1 MMGKLQRYILRSYL
15 VAALL
20 TALVLT
26 FVLSVGFLFQ
36 VFRFIVS
43 GVRDP
48 WIILKFVGASFPEV
62 LGFTI
67 PLSLMIASLLV
78 FGRLST
84 DSEIAAMKS
93 CGVSFWAIMRGPI
106 IVGLIA
112 TCLAFY
118 LQNYA
123 MPNGHFLRRTISNE
137 LAIKAG
143 DQLIEPGYFIDEMDD
158 FTFFCSSKQ
167 NREEEVNGKIERY
180 TEMQEVMAID
190 RREENKAG
198 GVVHTIIADSAKMKI
213 DGSNILFTLENVI
226 ISPPYV
232 GNPSSDKDEE
242 SASKLNS
249 NYGDASGVENPMS
262 RKIAKAKR
270 FTYTIK
276 DAVTRS
282 KKYVKKPK
290 DFDWGELNAELDKI
304 AFQLEEIETQ
314 KRNGTADANIG
325 AQEKTLRK
333 YQSHLRFL
341 RSYRMVW
348 AISCFCFVLVGV
360 PLGCQAQRKE
370 SSRGMVMGLVIGLA
384 FFLFILLS
392 ESLAKTPSVYPWL
405 LVWTPA
411 VICIG
416 VALKIIPKHQ

>member
-15 VAALL
+15 VAATL

-48 WIILKFVGASFPEV
+48 WIILKFLGASFPEV

-67 PLSLMIASLLV
+67 PLSLMISSLLV

-84 DSEIAAMKS
+84 DSEIAAMKA

-106 IVGLIA
+106 LVGLLA
-112 TCLAFY
+112 TGIAFY

-137 LAIKAG
+137 LAVSAG
-143 DQLIEPGYFIDEMDD
+143 DQMVEPGYFVDEMDD
-158 FTFFCSSKQ
+158 FTFFCTNKK
-167 NREEEVNGKIERY
+167 NREREVNGKKELY
-180 TEMQEVMAID
+180 TTMEGVMAID
-190 RREENKAG
+190 RRAEKDSG
-198 GVVHTIIADSAKMKI
+198 LVHTILAEEAEMRKE
-213 DGSNILFTLENVI
+213 GSNLLFTLRNVT
-226 ISPPYV
+226 ISPPYI
-232 GNPSSDKDEE
+232 GSPN
-242 SASKLNS
+242 
-249 NYGDASGVENPMS
+249 
-262 RKIAKAKR
+262 AKAKDEVVS
-270 FTYTIK
+270 TYGTATQTDNPMLGKIATAK
-276 DAVTRS
+276 TFSYTVKNAVTRS

-290 DFDWGELNAELDKI
+290 DFTLGELNAALADVDGEIADLQRQKADGSADEHVKI
-304 AFQLEEIETQ
+304 
-314 KRNGTADANIG
+314 
-325 AQEKTLRK
+325 QEKALKK

-348 AISCFCFVLVGV
+348 AISCLCFVLVGV

-370 SSRGMVMGLVIGLA
+370 SSRGMVMGLVVGLS

-392 ESLAKTPSVYPWL
+392 ESLAKTPAVYPWL

-411 VICIG
+411 LICIA

>member
-1 MMGKLQRYILRSYL
+1 MGKLQRYILRSYL
-15 VAALL
+15 VAATL

-36 VFRFIVS
+36 VFRFIVG

-48 WIILKFVGASFPEV
+48 WIILKFLGASFPEV

-84 DSEIAAMKS
+84 DSEIAAMKA

-106 IVGLIA
+106 IVAVVA
-112 TCLAFY
+112 TIIAFY

-137 LAIKAG
+137 LAISAG
-143 DQLIEPGYFIDEMDD
+143 DQMVEPGYFLDEMDD
-158 FTFFCSSKQ
+158 FTFYCTSKK
-167 NREEEVNGKIERY
+167 NEKDGSTTLKG
-180 TEMQEVMAID
+180 VMAID
-190 RREENKAG
+190 RRAEKETG
-198 GVVHTIIADSAKMKI
+198 IFHTILAESAKMTR
-213 DGSNILFTLENVI
+213 DGSNLNFTLTDVT
-226 ISPPYV
+226 ISPPYMGSPTKKAEGGV
-232 GNPSSDKDEE
+232 TSVYGN
-242 SASKLNS
+242 ATQV
-249 NYGDASGVENPMS
+249 ANPMQG
-262 RKIAKAKR
+262 KIATAKT
-270 FTYTIK
+270 FSYTIK
-276 DAVTRS
+276 GVATKG

-290 DFDWGELNAELDKI
+290 DFTLNELNDAIRDTGAKLEELDR
-304 AFQLEEIETQ
+304 Q
-314 KRNGTADANIG
+314 KANGTADPNVAV
-325 AQEKTLRK
+325 QEKAMRK

-348 AISCFCFVLVGV
+348 AISCLCFVLVGV

-370 SSRGMVMGLVIGLA
+370 SSRGMVMGLVIGLS

-411 VICIG
+411 VICIA

>member
-1 MMGKLQRYILRSYL
+1 MGKLQRYILRSYL
-15 VAALL
+15 VAATL

-48 WIILKFVGASFPEV
+48 WIILKFLGASFPEV

-84 DSEIAAMKS
+84 DSEIAAMKA

-106 IVGLIA
+106 IVALAA
-112 TCLAFY
+112 TGIAFY

-123 MPNGHFLRRTISNE
+123 MPNGHFLRRTIANE
-137 LAIKAG
+137 LAVSAG
-143 DQLIEPGYFIDEMDD
+143 DQMVEPGYFIDEMDD
-158 FTFFCSSKQ
+158 FTFFCTNKT
-167 NREEEVNGKIERY
+167 NRERDIEGKKELYTTMNG
-180 TEMQEVMAID
+180 VMAID
-190 RREENKAG
+190 RRAEKETG
-198 GVVHTIIADSAKMKI
+198 MTHTILAEEAEMHKV
-213 DGSNILFTLENVI
+213 GSNLVFTLRNVI
-226 ISPPYV
+226 ISPPYIGTPDTKQKDV
-232 GNPSSDKDEE
+232 VSST
-242 SASKLNS
+242 
-249 NYGDASGVENPMS
+249 YGTATQVANPMAG
-262 RKIAKAKR
+262 KIASAKT
-270 FTYTIK
+270 FTYTVK
-276 DAVTRS
+276 DAVTRA

-290 DFDWGELNAELDKI
+290 DFNLTELNAAIAETTASLEKLYKDKEMGI
-304 AFQLEEIETQ
+304 ADPNVDVQI
-314 KRNGTADANIG
+314 KGT
-325 AQEKTLRK
+325 RK

-348 AISCFCFVLVGV
+348 AISCLCFVLVGV

-370 SSRGMVMGLVIGLA
+370 SSRGMVMGLVIGLT

-411 VICIG
+411 IICIG
-416 VALKIIPKHQ
+416 TALKIIPKHQ

>member
-15 VAALL
+15 VAAML

-36 VFRFIVS
+36 VFRFIVN

-48 WIILKFVGASFPEV
+48 WIILKFLGASFPEV

-84 DSEIAAMKS
+84 DSEIAAMKA
-93 CGVSFWAIMRGPI
+93 CGVSFWSIMRGPI
-106 IVGLIA
+106 LVGLLA
-112 TCLAFY
+112 TGVAFY

-137 LAIKAG
+137 LAISAG
-143 DQLIEPGYFIDEMDD
+143 DQMVEPGYFVDEMDD
-158 FTFFCSSKQ
+158 FTFFCTNKK
-167 NREEEVNGKIERY
+167 NREREIKGQKELY
-180 TEMQEVMAID
+180 TTMEGVMAID
-190 RREENKAG
+190 RRAEKETG
-198 GVVHTIIADSAKMKI
+198 LVHTILAEEAEMRK
-213 DGSNILFTLENVI
+213 DGSNLLFTLRNVT

-232 GNPSSDKDEE
+232 GAPTQKDKADNLTSTYGTATQVDNPIR
-242 SASKLNS
+242 
-249 NYGDASGVENPMS
+249 G
-262 RKIAKAKR
+262 KIATAKT
-270 FTYTIK
+270 FSYTIK
-276 DAVTRS
+276 DAVTRA

-290 DFDWGELNAELDKI
+290 DFNLNELNAELRKVDAEI
-304 AFQLEEIETQ
+304 AALSHRMAT
-314 KRNGTADANIG
+314 GTADPNAGI
-325 AQEKTLRK
+325 QEKAMKK

-348 AISCFCFVLVGV
+348 AISCLCFVLVGV

-370 SSRGMVMGLVIGLA
+370 SSRGMVMGLVVGLT

-392 ESLAKTPSVYPWL
+392 ESLAKTPSVFPWL

-411 VICIG
+411 LICIG
-416 VALKIIPKHQ
+416 VALWIIPKHQ